1 MEETT
6 VETTE
11 QVREPVTEP
20 VTEQPAAQQ
29 EEKSAEQAEEKPKEQ
44 EEAAPVIDEKFVKDK
59 LDELLGDVNNEAL
72 TKEFGDQLKEIGI
85 TDPDMA
91 EKALNYVC
99 SARANKIISDCTETM
114 QHFGATEDNLTP
126 EYIKAMDEART
137 AITAVDAKVPGIKEL
152 FDQVGIQSNLKV
164 VLMLQKLLPF
174 VGEETGGINSGT
186 GIGAT
191 EAVKGYA
198 EMVFGDYPS
207 EADLK

>member
-20 VTEQPAAQQ
+20 VAEQPAAQQ
-29 EEKSAEQAEEKPKEQ
+29 EDKSAEQAEEKPKEQ

-91 EKALNYVC
+91 EKAL
-99 SARANKIISDCTETM
+99 
-114 QHFGATEDNLTP
+114 
-126 EYIKAMDEART
+126 
-137 AITAVDAKVPGIKEL
+137 ITFAL
-152 FDQVGIQSNLKV
+152 QS
-164 VLMLQKLLPF
+164 QQ
-174 VGEETGGINSGT
+174 
-186 GIGAT
+186 
-191 EAVKGYA
+191 
-198 EMVFGDYPS
+198 DYQ
-207 EADLK
+207 

>member
-11 QVREPVTEP
+11 QVTEPVTEP
-20 VTEQPAAQQ
+20 VAEQPATQQ

-44 EEAAPVIDEKFVKDK
+44 EEAAPVIDEKFVKEK

-152 FDQVGIQSNLKV
+152 FDQAGIQSNLKV
-164 VLMLQKLLPF
+164 VLMLQKILRF
-174 VGEETGGINSGT
+174 VGEETGGINSGA

-207 EADLK
+207 EADQK